1 MGWSIYYEKVADPVA
16 EVRKLLT
23 WHNVE
28 AGVRGECL
36 DAAKVGGAVYAAVR
50 LSKPDMAPYVFA
62 AVFLVQTHPTF
73 GYKDMDES
81 MGPCEVACPKRIM
94 ALLTPLDQI
103 GDGKDRSYAADW
115 RARVAAY
122 HEAEAAKRKSKVA
135 MVPGARVRLAK
146 PARFNYGGGI
156 EVQDFIVQG
165 MRQTSRKRR
174 SLVFL
179 AEPKGGAGF
188 PCRLSSRAL
197 AGATITVEG

>member
-1 MGWSIYYEKVADPVA
+1 MGWLVYPNKVADPVA
-16 EVRKLLT
+16 EVRSKLT

-36 DAAKVGGAVYAAVR
+36 DAAKVGGTVYAAVR
-50 LSKPDMAPYVFA
+50 LSKPDMAPFVFA

-81 MGPCEVACPKRIM
+81 MGPNECACPKRIM
-94 ALLTPLDQI
+94 ALLTPLDEMP
-103 GDGKDRSYAADW
+103 GDRSYSADW

-122 HEAEAAKRKSKVA
+122 HEAEAAKRKSKGA
-135 MVPGARVRLAK
+135 MVPGARVRLAR

-197 AGATITVEG
+197 AGATITMEG